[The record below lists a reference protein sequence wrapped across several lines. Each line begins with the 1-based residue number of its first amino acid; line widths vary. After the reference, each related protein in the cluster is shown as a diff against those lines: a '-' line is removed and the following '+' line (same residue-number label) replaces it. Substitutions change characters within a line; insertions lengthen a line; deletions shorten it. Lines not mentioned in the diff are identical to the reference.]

1 MGRPKKDVTK
11 EIANP
16 KNWDE
21 LNKKYY
27 GKTNDKEQLL
37 VHFEKG
43 EMSEN
48 ADVFKIHKVPF
59 KAGLHKVKID
69 DRLLVIAIDG
79 ILPASPMTREEASE
93 QLKDDVTEEILNK
106 TITEQH
112 AKTKITVEPSFLK
125 ELSKNFKK

>member
-1 MGRPKKDVTK
+1 M
-11 EIANP
+11 
-16 KNWDE
+16 
-21 LNKKYY
+21 
-27 GKTNDKEQLL
+27 
-37 VHFEKG
+37 
-43 EMSEN
+43 
-48 ADVFKIHKVPF
+48 
-59 KAGLHKVKID
+59 KID